1 MTANATIDPSEVARF
16 DALGAQWWDPKGKMA
31 PLHAINPVR
40 LGFVRDVLVRHF
52 GHDARS
58 LRPLK
63 GLRILDIGCGGGL
76 LSEPLARMGADMV
89 GVDPAPG
96 NIVVAQTHADEAGVR
111 VDYRQGTAEELADA
125 GERFDVVLALEVVEH
140 VADVGLFLR
149 RAGEM
154 VNPNGIMIVS
164 TLNRTAKSFAL
175 AIVGAEYVLR
185 WLPRGTHRWDKF
197 ITPAELEAEMGA
209 AGFEMS
215 ELAGMVFDPLRG
227 EWKIAADTDV
237 NYFLVGKPAFHT
249 SEG

>member
-1 MTANATIDPSEVARF
+1 MQANATIDPAEVARF

-76 LSEPLARMGADMV
+76 LSEPLARMGAEVV

-96 NIVVAQTHADEAGVR
+96 NIEIARAHAAEAGVS
-111 VDYRQGTAEELADA
+111 VDYRASTAEELADA
-125 GERFDVVLALEVVEH
+125 GERFDAVLALEVIEH
-140 VADVGLFLR
+140 VADVGLFVR
-149 RAGEM
+149 RASEM
-154 VNPNGIMIVS
+154 VDPAGLMVFS
-164 TLNRTAKSFAL
+164 TLNRTPKSFAL

-197 ITPAELEAEMGA
+197 ITPDELEAVLA
-209 AGFEMS
+209 ATGFTVR
-215 ELAGMVFDPLRG
+215 ELAGMVFDPFRG
-227 EWKIAADTDV
+227 EWRMAADTDV
-237 NYFLVGKPAFHT
+237 NYFTVACPPT
-249 SEG
+249 

>member
-1 MTANATIDPSEVARF
+1 MQANATIDPAEVARF

-52 GHDARS
+52 GHDSRS

-76 LSEPLARMGADMV
+76 LSEPLARMGAEVV

-96 NIVVAQTHADEAGVR
+96 NIEIARAHAAEAGVS
-111 VDYRQGTAEELADA
+111 VDYRASTAEELADA
-125 GERFDVVLALEVVEH
+125 GERFDVVLALEVIEH
-140 VADVGLFLR
+140 VADVGLFVR
-149 RAGEM
+149 RISEM
-154 VNPNGIMIVS
+154 VDPAGLMVLS
-164 TLNRTAKSFAL
+164 TLNRTPKSFAL

-197 ITPAELEAEMGA
+197 ITPDELEAVLA
-209 AGFEMS
+209 TTGFTVR
-215 ELAGMVFDPLRG
+215 ELAGMVFDPFRG
-227 EWKIAADTDV
+227 EWRMAADTDV
-237 NYFLVGKPAFHT
+237 NYFTVACPGA
-249 SEG
+249 

>member
-1 MTANATIDPSEVARF
+1 MQANATIDPAEVARF

-52 GHDARS
+52 GHDPRS

-76 LSEPLARMGADMV
+76 LSEPLARMGAEVV

-96 NIVVAQTHADEAGVR
+96 NIEIARAHAAEAGVS
-111 VDYRQGTAEELADA
+111 VDYRASTAEELADA
-125 GERFDVVLALEVVEH
+125 GERFDVVLALEVIEH
-140 VADVGLFLR
+140 VADVGLFVR
-149 RAGEM
+149 RISEM
-154 VNPNGIMIVS
+154 VDPAGLMVLS
-164 TLNRTAKSFAL
+164 TLNRTPKSFAL

-197 ITPAELEAEMGA
+197 ITPDELEAVLA
-209 AGFEMS
+209 TTGFTVR
-215 ELAGMVFDPLRG
+215 ELAGMVFDPFRG
-227 EWKIAADTDV
+227 EWRMAADTGV
-237 NYFLVGKPAFHT
+237 NYFTVACPGA
-249 SEG
+249 

>member
-1 MTANATIDPSEVARF
+1 MTANATIDPAEVARF
-16 DALGAQWWDPKGKMA
+16 DALGEQWWDPKGKMA
-31 PLHAINPVR
+31 PLHVINPVR
-40 LGFVRDVLVRHF
+40 LAFVRDVLVRHF
-52 GHDARS
+52 DHDARS
-58 LRPLK
+58 IRPLK

-76 LSEPLARMGADMV
+76 LSEPLARMGAEVV

-96 NIVVAQTHADEAGVR
+96 NIAVASAHAAEAGLA

-154 VNPNGIMIVS
+154 VEPNGIMIVS

-185 WLPRGTHRWDKF
+185 WLPRGTHSWDKF
-197 ITPAELEAEMGA
+197 ITPDELEGALAA
-209 AGFEMS
+209 AGFS
-215 ELAGMVFDPLRG
+215 VRELTGMVFNPLAG
-227 EWKIAADTDV
+227 EWRIAADTDV
-237 NYFLVGKPAFHT
+237 NYFSVATHT
-249 SEG
+249 VHGGG

>member
-1 MTANATIDPSEVARF
+1 MQANATIDPSEVARF
-16 DALGAQWWDPKGKMA
+16 DALGAEWWDPKGKMA

-52 GHDARS
+52 GHDGRA

-76 LSEPLARMGADMV
+76 LSEPLARMGAHVV

-96 NIVVAQTHADEAGVR
+96 NIEVAKAHAAEGGLDI
-111 VDYRQGTAEELADA
+111 DYRQGTAEELADA

-154 VNPNGIMIVS
+154 VNPNGVMVVS
-164 TLNRTAKSFAL
+164 TLNRTPKSFAL
-175 AIVGAEYVLR
+175 AIVGAEYILR

-197 ITPAELEAEMGA
+197 ITPDELEASLAA
-209 AGFEMS
+209 AGFQVS

-227 EWKIAADTDV
+227 EWRIAADTDV
-237 NYFLVGKPAFHT
+237 NYFQVATPAR
-249 SEG
+249 